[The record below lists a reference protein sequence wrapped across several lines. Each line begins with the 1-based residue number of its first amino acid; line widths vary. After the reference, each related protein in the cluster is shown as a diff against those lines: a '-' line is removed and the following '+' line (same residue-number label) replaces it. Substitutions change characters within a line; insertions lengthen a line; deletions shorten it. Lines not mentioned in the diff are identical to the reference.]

1 MAPRAARFAL
11 CAALCLVLP
20 VARAAVP
27 LYVIPTE
34 SAPGATLGGPG
45 PIELDI
51 YVEDVAGLAALL
63 AVTPSPAA
71 GSDHFRYRAQEYP
84 QIAASVDRSWL
95 ESTFVIDHDEPEV
108 RQLFT
113 QWASTGDGAGT
124 RPGVV
129 ALVAATVRGSHGRA
143 FDVASMVARRREG
156 DCTEYAVL
164 TAALARRAGL
174 PARVVYGVALLH
186 GPDRATGMGHAWTE
200 ILEDG
205 RWVLADAALADHRV
219 PVTYIPYGVMEDEGP
234 GFAGARMRMTSRWIR
249 RIVVVGT
256 GQ

>member
-1 MAPRAARFAL
+1 MEPRAARLAL

-20 VARAAVP
+20 AARPAVP

-34 SAPGATLGGPG
+34 SAPGATLDGTG

-51 YVEDVAGLAALL
+51 YVDDVAGLAALL
-63 AVTPSPAA
+63 EVTPPPAA
-71 GSDHFRYRAQEYP
+71 GSDHFRYRARGYP
-84 QIAASVDRSWL
+84 QIAAARERTWL

-108 RQLFT
+108 RQLFAE
-113 QWASTGDGAGT
+113 WATTGNAART
-124 RPGVV
+124 RAGVV
-129 ALVAATVRGSHGRA
+129 EFVAATVRGSHGRA

-164 TAALARRAGL
+164 TTALARRAGL

-186 GPDRATGMGHAWTE
+186 GPDQPAGMGHAWTE

-205 RWVLADAALADHRV
+205 RWVLADAALADNAV
-219 PVTYIPYGVMEDEGP
+219 PVTYIPYGVMEDEGT
-234 GFAGARMRMTSRWIR
+234 GFAGARMRLTSRWIR

-256 GQ
+256 GH